1 MCILLR
7 VNGTRTE
14 LERFVLHLATYN
26 PTLFLFA
33 GLQLDA
39 DTIAAKLLNEIVDLK
54 DNSGTIP
61 PQLKAESLLA
71 SPARWEVCFAAASNL
86 GDDMNQLF

>member
-1 MCILLR
+1 MSILLH

-26 PTLFLFA
+26 PTLFLFT

-61 PQLKAESLLA
+61 PQLKAESIAA
-71 SPARWEVCFAAASNL
+71 SPAR
-86 GDDMNQLF
+86 